1 MSVKDLEKH
10 THYALKS
17 LKKFTPAGPP
27 FLSFLEIGN

>member
-1 MSVKDLEKH
+1 MSVEGLEKY

-27 FLSFLEIGN
+27 FLPFLEIGN